1 VTVTLR
7 RWRVDDTELVAE
19 GALDEYTALIEGLAR
34 EGWLDRHVKD
44 RWAHVIELDGDA
56 VGGISA
62 SRRHVPGIAELGY
75 WVVERARRQNAATE
89 AAIELCRW
97 LLQSTNVE
105 RLQATVEPWNV
116 ASRRVLE
123 KAGFQREGLL
133 RGYASW
139 GGGRRDVELYAR
151 LAADE
156 APGNRAVSPIA
167 GSPR

>member
-1 VTVTLR
+1 MTVTLR
-7 RWRVDDTELVAE
+7 RWRVDDAELVDE
-19 GALDEYTALIEGLAR
+19 GALDEYTALIEGFAR

-56 VGGISA
+56 VGGIGA
-62 SRRHVPGIAELGY
+62 SRRPVPGIAELGY
-75 WVVERARRQNAATE
+75 WIVERARRQNAATE
-89 AAIELCRW
+89 AAIQLSGW
-97 LLQSTNVE
+97 LLQATNVE

-123 KAGFQREGLL
+123 KAGFRREGRL

-139 GGGRRDVELYAR
+139 GRERRDVELYAR
-151 LAADE
+151 LAGDE
-156 APGNRAVSPIA
+156 APRNRAVSPIA